1 MRKEGH
7 FFIISQH
14 DRLGTNRTKTLHPN
28 TAWCFCFVA
37 ALSTLDAS
45 CLQPYEPYSKLRDM
59 LPLVW
64 LWHRYEVE
72 VASKTLG
79 GVEYQHVVKGGAN
92 ADAGRSSPT
101 SARQQWASLRALLR
115 SVQPTQLTMSRQ
127 LIDEVLPPVRK
138 TLSLE
143 PFSY

>member
-1 MRKEGH
+1 
-7 FFIISQH
+7 
-14 DRLGTNRTKTLHPN
+14 
-28 TAWCFCFVA
+28 
-37 ALSTLDAS
+37 
-45 CLQPYEPYSKLRDM
+45 M

-127 LIDEVLPPVRK
+127 LIDSVLPPVRK
-138 TLSLE
+138 TPSLE
-143 PFSY
+143 PFLY